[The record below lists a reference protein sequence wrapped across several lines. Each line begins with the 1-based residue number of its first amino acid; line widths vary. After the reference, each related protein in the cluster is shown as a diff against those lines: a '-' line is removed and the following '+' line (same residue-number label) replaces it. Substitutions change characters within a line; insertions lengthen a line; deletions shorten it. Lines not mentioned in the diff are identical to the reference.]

1 MKSLHVLQNENEAY
15 YEVGTFLLY
24 VASSFM
30 FYYCSQSTI
39 NSKYMVQKHPQLNL
53 LDIITWSNFST
64 DEQPT
69 KLFTYYLYQYLLSTL
84 YFMSKYKLCIA
95 LVLHIIYCSL

>member
-30 FYYCSQSTI
+30 F
-39 NSKYMVQKHPQLNL
+39 L
-53 LDIITWSNFST
+53 L
-64 DEQPT
+64 
-69 KLFTYYLYQYLLSTL
+69 LFTEYN
-84 YFMSKYKLCIA
+84 
-95 LVLHIIYCSL
+95 

>member
-53 LDIITWSNFST
+53 LDIIT
-64 DEQPT
+64 
-69 KLFTYYLYQYLLSTL
+69 
-84 YFMSKYKLCIA
+84 
-95 LVLHIIYCSL
+95 